1 MVPSSVPS
9 PAPATSTNG
18 WSGTAAAAAAK
29 PPPPPPASAG
39 GTNAAEKK
47 AAAIL
52 ASPGNFSVAAY
63 LNVALQQQ
71 DERSDELQGSGSKSV
86 DDEETQL
93 QSRMAELALLLQ
105 VQTQSCH
112 DEIGRIGA
120 ELRAIL
126 PRCKADVTR
135 LEQGLGGMTDD
146 AAGLLQHVGSTS
158 ASASA
163 LASGSAANGGG
174 GRRRGLGKGKDK
186 SGAVFRGGNRTSLL
200 LGKNAK
206 GYIAKKDGSSGGVV
220 DPTATPSVDTL
231 STLHSL
237 RTNLRRTRHILSAAS
252 SWDSTLSS
260 IPGLLSAQNL
270 SDAVVA
276 LSSLERGEK
285 ALSGGMP
292 GRTERKE
299 ALARIRSQ
307 IEVLL
312 RPQLLHALN
321 KMDTR
326 LGPLQQCVSMY
337 VQLNKIETLAEEY
350 VRLRPG
356 DIHKLWFGF
365 VPPSPPALA
374 TLAPTAPGT
383 TASAVEE
390 SSSDGDLDDDELG
403 FGGATTNEPAV
414 ASKPTS
420 EAFASAFL
428 AWLPGWYCSV
438 LALLSEETRRAS
450 AVFGPKMAPDI
461 VLRVFRECFRP
472 ILPSFGTRLS
482 SLCPSNPSGGKHPSN
497 ETWSL
502 DAICS
507 AYKATLHFLSQWHEQ
522 LAINLDSSAL
532 ASVSSSP
539 NTPAAKGAIAAY
551 NQITS
556 AFIFVASP
564 FAPYQQEFAK
574 LEKKHCDVMSESV
587 ARDVQSVVGGRSLGS
602 DLSSLQGTV
611 DRLQVLASSVLPL
624 AEAAVSRFEL
634 LNCGYHTNDAVAAI
648 DELLARHAGEIAI
661 AVSTLRTSMTT
672 NEDTLAEKFDE
683 DYVQSALEILKIAGG
698 MKRDVLNCE
707 AKTKDVFRELFKR
720 LERFSYC
727 FGTKSGNNTFELP
740 HSMPSTDVALIIAKD
755 VCGDK
760 NAEEAAYDESS
771 TLPHFL
777 SGDKGG
783 LARTASLYPKAT
795 EAVTRLA
802 KTCHVFVFDV
812 CSAVPRRALRNLP
825 QLPIW
830 RKEASDKDALT
841 YGILPQQYINT
852 VGEHMLAL
860 VQAIEPF
867 ASDPEALELADG
879 VMDNVKDIALPSWRD
894 FAAAIGGTD
903 ASRDEIVAS
912 LMNAQ
917 SIKEYVMTG
926 MHVDETDKLEGEEEE
941 DELVASAQFTNKWLD
956 AIGLAVSGYLL
967 ERTLRIHSLSKAGGE
982 HLSADYNYLI
992 NVFEALGI
1000 AGHPHPLLL
1009 HCTRLFS
1016 MPPDEMLI
1024 SADTS
1029 SAMGRAIR
1037 ASENRIALMRGVN
1050 AN

>member
-1 MVPSSVPS
+1 MSAS
-9 PAPATSTNG
+9 AI
-18 WSGTAAAAAAK
+18 TAV
-29 PPPPPPASAG
+29 PPPAAPAKQRPP
-39 GTNAAEKK
+39 AANSTDTTRISSSMDKK

-52 ASPGNFSVAAY
+52 ASPNNFSVAAY
-63 LNVALQQQ
+63 LNVALQQIQ
-71 DERSDELQGSGSKSV
+71 SSNEPGGGLEGRSESAGS

-135 LEQGLGGMTDD
+135 LEQGLGGMADD
-146 AAGLLQHVGSTS
+146 AVGLLQHVGS
-158 ASASA
+158 ASAS
-163 LASGSAANGGG
+163 LAAEGGG
-174 GRRRGLGKGKDK
+174 GKGKGK
-186 SGAVFRGGNRTSLL
+186 SGPVVRGGNRASSLQQ
-200 LGKNAK
+200 GRNVRDCI
-206 GYIAKKDGSSGGVV
+206 GKKDASSGGVA
-220 DPTATPSVDTL
+220 DPAATPAVDTL

-270 SDAVVA
+270 SEAVVA
-276 LSSLERGEK
+276 LSNLERGEK

-292 GRTERKE
+292 GRTERRE

-350 VRLRPG
+350 VRLRPSE
-356 DIHKLWFGF
+356 IHKLWFGF
-365 VPPSPPALA
+365 VPPAPPAP
-374 TLAPTAPGT
+374 TIPAPIAGEGT
-383 TASAVEE
+383 SIN
-390 SSSDGDLDDDELG
+390 DDLDDDGLG
-403 FGGATTNEPAV
+403 LAGEAAPPA
-414 ASKPTS
+414 AKPTS

-428 AWLPGWYCSV
+428 AWLPGWYSSV
-438 LALLSEETRRAS
+438 LSLLSEETRRAS

-472 ILPSFGTRLS
+472 ILPSFRTRLS
-482 SLCPSNPSGGKHPSN
+482 SLCPSSSSGGKHPSN

-507 AYKATLHFLSQWHEQ
+507 AYEATLQFLSQCYEQ
-522 LAINLDSSAL
+522 LANNLDSSAL
-532 ASVSSSP
+532 ASVSSTSTFD
-539 NTPAAKGAIAAY
+539 TPSAKGAIAAY
-551 NQITS
+551 NHITS
-556 AFIFVASP
+556 AFIFVASS
-564 FAPYQQEFAK
+564 FAPYQQEFSK
-574 LEKKHCDVMSESV
+574 LEKKHCDVVSQSV
-587 ARDVQSVVGGRSLGS
+587 ARDVQSVVGGRSLGA
-602 DLSSLQGTV
+602 DLASLQGTV
-611 DRLQVLASSVLPL
+611 DRLQILASSVFPL
-624 AEAAVSRFEL
+624 AGAAVSRFEL

-648 DELLARHAGEIAI
+648 DELLARHTGEIAI
-661 AVSTLRTSMTT
+661 AVSTLRTSMTAS
-672 NEDTLAEKFDE
+672 EDVLAQKFDE
-683 DYVQSALEILKIAGG
+683 EHVQCALEILKVAGG
-698 MKRDVLNCE
+698 MKRDVSTCE
-707 AKTKDVFRELFKR
+707 AKTKGVFHEMLKR
-720 LERFSYC
+720 LEHFSDS
-727 FGTKSGNNTFELP
+727 FEAESGDAFDLP
-740 HSMPSTDVALIIAKD
+740 NSMPSTAVALIIARDTCSEK
-755 VCGDK
+755 G
-760 NAEEAAYDESS
+760 SS
-771 TLPHFL
+771 DDATYQGNNTLARFFT
-777 SGDKGG
+777 GDKGG
-783 LARTASLYPKAT
+783 LARSTSLYPKAA
-795 EAVTRLA
+795 EAVLRLS
-802 KTCHVFVFDV
+802 KTCHAFVFDV
-812 CSAVPRRALRNLP
+812 CSAVPRRALRDLP

-830 RKEASDKDALT
+830 RKEASDKDSLT

-867 ASDPEALELADG
+867 ASDPEALELADD

-903 ASRDEIVAS
+903 ANRDEIVAS

-917 SIKEYVMTG
+917 SIKEYVITQ
-926 MHVDETDKLEGEEEE
+926 VDDKDKLEEEEEE
-941 DELVASAQFTNKWLD
+941 DELTASAQFTNKWLD
-956 AIGLAVSGYLL
+956 ALGLAVSGYLL

-982 HLSADYNYLI
+982 HLLADYNYLI

-1000 AGHPHPLLL
+1000 VGHPHPLLL
-1009 HCTRLFS
+1009 HCSRLFS
-1016 MPPDEMLI
+1016 MSPDEMLV

-1037 ASENRIALMRGVN
+1037 ACENRIALMRGID
-1050 AN
+1050 AS

>member
-1 MVPSSVPS
+1 MSASASTAVPP
-9 PAPATSTNG
+9 PAPP
-18 WSGTAAAAAAK
+18 AAAK
-29 PPPPPPASAG
+29 QRPPTANS
-39 GTNAAEKK
+39 TDTSMDKK

-52 ASPGNFSVAAY
+52 ASPNNFSVAAY
-63 LNVALQQQ
+63 LNVALQQDQ
-71 DERSDELQGSGSKSV
+71 SSNEPTSKGGQGSQSAGS

-135 LEQGLGGMTDD
+135 LEQGLGGMADD
-146 AAGLLQHVGSTS
+146 AVGLLQHVGS
-158 ASASA
+158 ASAS
-163 LASGSAANGGG
+163 LAAEGGG
-174 GRRRGLGKGKDK
+174 GKGKGK
-186 SGAVFRGGNRTSLL
+186 SATVVRGGNRASSLQSQQ
-200 LGKNAK
+200 GRNGK
-206 GYIAKKDGSSGGVV
+206 GYIGKKDASSGGVG

-270 SDAVVA
+270 SEAVVA
-276 LSSLERGEK
+276 LSNLERGEK

-292 GRTERKE
+292 GRTERRE

-350 VRLRPG
+350 VRLRPSE
-356 DIHKLWFGF
+356 IHKLWFGF
-365 VPPSPPALA
+365 VPPAPPAP
-374 TLAPTAPGT
+374 TTPAPTAGEGT
-383 TASAVEE
+383 SIN
-390 SSSDGDLDDDELG
+390 DDLDDDELG
-403 FGGATTNEPAV
+403 LAGEATPPTA
-414 ASKPTS
+414 KPTS

-428 AWLPGWYCSV
+428 AWLSGWYSSV
-438 LALLSEETRRAS
+438 LSLLSEETRRAS

-472 ILPSFGTRLS
+472 ILPSFRTRLS
-482 SLCPSNPSGGKHPSN
+482 SLCPSSSSGGKHPSN

-507 AYKATLHFLSQWHEQ
+507 AYEATLQFLSQCYEQ
-522 LAINLDSSAL
+522 LANNLDSSAL
-532 ASVSSSP
+532 ASVSSTS
-539 NTPAAKGAIAAY
+539 NFDTPSVKGAIAAY
-551 NQITS
+551 NHITS

-564 FAPYQQEFAK
+564 FAPYQQEFSK
-574 LEKKHCDVMSESV
+574 LEKKHCDVVSESV
-587 ARDVQSVVGGRSLGS
+587 ARDVQSVVGGKSLGA
-602 DLSSLQGTV
+602 DLASLQSTV
-611 DRLQVLASSVLPL
+611 DRLQILASSVFPL
-624 AEAAVSRFEL
+624 AGAAISRFEL
-634 LNCGYHTNDAVAAI
+634 LNCGYHTNDAVGAI
-648 DELLARHAGEIAI
+648 DELLARHTGEIAI
-661 AVSTLRTSMTT
+661 AVSTLRTSMTA
-672 NEDTLAEKFDE
+672 NEDMLALKFDE
-683 DYVQSALEILKIAGG
+683 EHVQCALEILKVAGG
-698 MKRDVLNCE
+698 MKRDVSTCE
-707 AKTKDVFRELFKR
+707 AKTKGVFHEMLKR
-720 LERFSYC
+720 LEHFSDS
-727 FGTKSGNNTFELP
+727 FEVEGGDTFELP
-740 HSMPSTDVALIIAKD
+740 NSMPSTDVALIIARDTCSDKD
-755 VCGDK
+755 SSDDATYQG
-760 NAEEAAYDESS
+760 NS
-771 TLPHFL
+771 TLARFFT
-777 SGDKGG
+777 GDRGG
-783 LARTASLYPKAT
+783 LARSTSLYPKAA
-795 EAVTRLA
+795 EALIRLS

-812 CSAVPRRALRNLP
+812 CSAVPRRALRDLP

-830 RKEASDKDALT
+830 RKEASDKDSLT

-903 ASRDEIVAS
+903 ANRDEIVAS

-917 SIKEYVMTG
+917 SIKEYVLMQ
-926 MHVDETDKLEGEEEE
+926 VDDKDKLEEEEEE
-941 DELVASAQFTNKWLD
+941 DELTASAQFTNKWLD
-956 AIGLAVSGYLL
+956 ALGLAVSGYLL

-1000 AGHPHPLLL
+1000 VGHPHPLLL
-1009 HCTRLFS
+1009 HCSRLFS
-1016 MPPDEMLI
+1016 MSPDEMLV

-1037 ASENRIALMRGVN
+1037 ACENRIALMRGID
-1050 AN
+1050 AS

>member
-1 MVPSSVPS
+1 MSASISASTGTAVPP
-9 PAPATSTNG
+9 PAPPP
-18 WSGTAAAAAAK
+18 AAAK
-29 PPPPPPASAG
+29 QRPPAANP
-39 GTNAAEKK
+39 TDTDMNKK

-52 ASPGNFSVAAY
+52 ASTNNFSVAAY
-63 LNVALQQQ
+63 LNVALQQDQ
-71 DERSDELQGSGSKSV
+71 SSNESRGGQEGSPSAGG

-93 QSRMAELALLLQ
+93 QSRMSELALLLQ

-135 LEQGLGGMTDD
+135 LEQGLGGMADD
-146 AAGLLQHVGSTS
+146 AVGLLQHVGSASTS

-163 LASGSAANGGG
+163 SLAAAEGGG
-174 GRRRGLGKGKDK
+174 GKGKGK
-186 SGAVFRGGNRTSLL
+186 SGAIVRAGNRASSLQL
-200 LGKNAK
+200 QQGRNDK
-206 GYIAKKDGSSGGVV
+206 GYIGKKDASSGGVG
-220 DPTATPSVDTL
+220 DPTATRSVDTL

-270 SDAVVA
+270 SEAVVA
-276 LSSLERGEK
+276 LSNLERGEK

-292 GRTERKE
+292 GRTERRE

-350 VRLRPG
+350 VRLRPSE
-356 DIHKLWFGF
+356 IHKLWFGF
-365 VPPSPPALA
+365 TPPAPPA
-374 TLAPTAPGT
+374 TTTLAPTAGEGT
-383 TASAVEE
+383 SIN
-390 SSSDGDLDDDELG
+390 DDLDEDELG
-403 FGGATTNEPAV
+403 LAGEAAPP

-428 AWLPGWYCSV
+428 AWLPGWYSSV
-438 LALLSEETRRAS
+438 LSLLSEETRRAS

-472 ILPSFGTRLS
+472 ILPSFRTRLS
-482 SLCPSNPSGGKHPSN
+482 SLCPSSSIGGKHPSN

-507 AYKATLHFLSQWHEQ
+507 VYEATLQFLSQCYEQ
-522 LAINLDSSAL
+522 LANNLDPSAPTSFSSTG
-532 ASVSSSP
+532 
-539 NTPAAKGAIAAY
+539 NFEGAIAAY
-551 NQITS
+551 NHITS

-564 FAPYQQEFAK
+564 FAPYQQEFSK
-574 LEKKHCDVMSESV
+574 LEKKHCDVVSESV
-587 ARDVQSVVGGRSLGS
+587 ARDVQSVVGGRSLGA
-602 DLSSLQGTV
+602 DLASLQGTV
-611 DRLQVLASSVLPL
+611 DRLQILASSVFPL
-624 AEAAVSRFEL
+624 AGAAVSRFEL
-634 LNCGYHTNDAVAAI
+634 LNCGYHTNEAVAAI
-648 DELLARHAGEIAI
+648 DELLARHTGEIAI
-661 AVSTLRTSMTT
+661 AVSTLRTSMAA
-672 NEDTLAEKFDE
+672 NEDMLAQKFDE
-683 DYVQSALEILKIAGG
+683 EHVQCALEILKVAGG
-698 MKRDVLNCE
+698 MKRDVSTCE
-707 AKTKDVFRELFKR
+707 AKTKGVFHEMLKR
-720 LERFSYC
+720 LEHFSDS
-727 FGTKSGNNTFELP
+727 FEAESGDAFELP
-740 HSMPSTDVALIIAKD
+740 NSMPSTDVALIIARDTCSDKD
-755 VCGDK
+755 
-760 NAEEAAYDESS
+760 SS
-771 TLPHFL
+771 DDATYQGNSILARFFT
-777 SGDKGG
+777 GDKGG
-783 LARTASLYPKAT
+783 LARSTSLYPKAA
-795 EAVTRLA
+795 EAVIRLS

-812 CSAVPRRALRNLP
+812 CSAVPRRALRDLP

-830 RKEASDKDALT
+830 RKEASDKDSLT

-860 VQAIEPF
+860 VQSIEPF

-879 VMDNVKDIALPSWRD
+879 VMDNVKDIAMPSWRD

-903 ASRDEIVAS
+903 ANRDEIVAS

-917 SIKEYVMTG
+917 SIKEYVIMQ
-926 MHVDETDKLEGEEEE
+926 VDDKDKLEEEEEE
-941 DELVASAQFTNKWLD
+941 DELTASAQFTNKWLD
-956 AIGLAVSGYLL
+956 ALGLAVSGYLL

-1000 AGHPHPLLL
+1000 VGHPHPLLR
-1009 HCTRLFS
+1009 HCSRLFS
-1016 MPPDEMLI
+1016 MSRDEMLV

-1037 ASENRIALMRGVN
+1037 ACENRIALMRGIDECHSGLHT
-1050 AN
+1050 

>member
-1 MVPSSVPS
+1 MPSSNMSSAADVP
-9 PAPATSTNG
+9 PT
-18 WSGTAAAAAAK
+18 
-29 PPPPPPASAG
+29 PPPPPRTPATAASMSHTG
-39 GTNAAEKK
+39 GGGGAATNPADAK

-52 ASPGNFSVAAY
+52 SSPNNFSVAAY
-63 LNVALQQQ
+63 LNVALQQEQ
-71 DERSDELQGSGSKSV
+71 AADGQLADRTDED
-86 DDEETQL
+86 TQL

-135 LEQGLGGMTDD
+135 LEQGLGGMADD
-146 AAGLLQHVGSTS
+146 ASGLLQHVGS

-163 LASGSAANGGG
+163 GAPAPTSAAARGGSGGG
-174 GRRRGLGKGKDK
+174 G
-186 SGAVFRGGNRTSLL
+186 
-200 LGKNAK
+200 
-206 GYIAKKDGSSGGVV
+206 SGGSGKVQRGAS
-220 DPTATPSVDTL
+220 DPTATPAVDTL

-270 SDAVVA
+270 SEAVVA
-276 LSSLERGEK
+276 LSNLERGEK

-299 ALARIRSQ
+299 ALARIRSN

-350 VRLRPG
+350 VRLRPAE
-356 DIHKLWFGF
+356 IHKLWFGF
-365 VPPSPPALA
+365 VPPAPPAPA
-374 TLAPTAPGT
+374 TPAPTRRPST
-383 TASAVEE
+383 
-390 SSSDGDLDDDELG
+390 SSVGKGNGSNDDLDDDELG
-403 FGGATTNEPAV
+403 LGTPSDGLAAASTATTTTT
-414 ASKPTS
+414 KPTS

-428 AWLPGWYCSV
+428 AWLPGWYGSV
-438 LALLSEETRRAS
+438 LSLLSEETRRAS

-472 ILPSFGTRLS
+472 ILPSFRTRLS
-482 SLCPSNPSGGKHPSN
+482 SLCPSSSSGGKHPSN

-507 AYKATLHFLSQWHEQ
+507 TYETTLHFLSQCYDQ
-522 LAINLDSSAL
+522 LASNLESSAL
-532 ASVSSSP
+532 ASTGGEKDGPDSP
-539 NTPAAKGAIAAY
+539 VAKGALATY
-551 NQITS
+551 NNITS

-574 LEKKHCDVMSESV
+574 LEEKHCDVVSKRVASE
-587 ARDVQSVVGGRSLGS
+587 VQAVVGGRNVSS
-602 DLSSLQGTV
+602 NLSSLQGTV
-611 DRLQVLASSVLPL
+611 DRLQDLASSVLPL

-634 LNCGYHTNDAVAAI
+634 LNCGYHTDVAVAAI
-648 DELLARHAGEIAI
+648 DELLARHTGEVAI
-661 AVSTLRTSMTT
+661 AVSTLRTSMTAD
-672 NEDTLAEKFDE
+672 EDRLAENFDE
-683 DYVQSALEILKIAGG
+683 EHVQCALEILKVAGG
-698 MKRDVLNCE
+698 MKHDVSTCE
-707 AKTKDVFRELFKR
+707 AKTKGVFREMLKR
-720 LERFSYC
+720 LERYADT
-727 FGTKSGNNTFELP
+727 FGAESGGTSFDLP
-740 HSMPSTDVALIIAKD
+740 DSMPSTDVALIIAQDTCSDKGEEGESY
-755 VCGDK
+755 GDISTVT
-760 NAEEAAYDESS
+760 SS
-771 TLPHFL
+771 LARFFT
-777 SGDKGG
+777 GDKGG
-783 LARTASLYPKAT
+783 LARTTSLYPKAA
-795 EAVTRLA
+795 EAVMRLA
-802 KTCHVFVFDV
+802 RTCHVFVFDV
-812 CSAVPRRALRNLP
+812 CSAVPRRALRDLSSK
-825 QLPIW
+825 PIW
-830 RKEASDKDALT
+830 RKEASDEDALT

-879 VMDNVKDIALPSWRD
+879 VMDNAKDVALPSWRD
-894 FAAAIGGTD
+894 FAAAIGGSD
-903 ASRDEIVAS
+903 ANRDEIVAG

-917 SIKEYVMTG
+917 SIRDYVS
-926 MHVDETDKLEGEEEE
+926 MHGEESEKIEDDVEEEE
-941 DELVASAQFTNKWLD
+941 ELTASAQFTNKWLD

-1000 AGHPHPLLL
+1000 TGHPHPLLL
-1009 HCTRLFS
+1009 HFTRLFS
-1016 MPPDEMLI
+1016 MPPDEMMV

-1037 ASENRIALMRGVN
+1037 ASENRIALMRGIESS
-1050 AN
+1050 

>member
-1 MVPSSVPS
+1 M
-9 PAPATSTNG
+9 PAANPA
-18 WSGTAAAAAAK
+18 AD
-29 PPPPPPASAG
+29 
-39 GTNAAEKK
+39 KK

-52 ASPGNFSVAAY
+52 ASPNNFSVAAY
-63 LNVALQQQ
+63 LNVALQQEQ
-71 DERSDELQGSGSKSV
+71 SSSELGRGPGSQSAAAAAAAAAAGDD

-135 LEQGLGGMTDD
+135 LEQGLGGMADD
-146 AAGLLQHVGSTS
+146 AAGLLQHVGS
-158 ASASA
+158 ASAS
-163 LASGSAANGGG
+163 LAAAGG
-174 GRRRGLGKGKDK
+174 GKGKGK
-186 SGAVFRGGNRTSLL
+186 SVSGANVRGGSRVSSLQ
-200 LGKNAK
+200 LGKNGKA
-206 GYIAKKDGSSGGVV
+206 YISKKDASAGGLG
-220 DPTATPSVDTL
+220 DPILTPSVDTL

-270 SDAVVA
+270 SEAVVA
-276 LSSLERGEK
+276 LSNLERGEK

-292 GRTERKE
+292 GRTERRE

-350 VRLRPG
+350 VRLRPAE
-356 DIHKLWFGF
+356 IHKLWFGF
-365 VPPSPPALA
+365 VPPAPPAP
-374 TLAPTAPGT
+374 TTSAPTAASDTTPSGGEGT
-383 TASAVEE
+383 SIN
-390 SSSDGDLDDDELG
+390 DDLDDGELG
-403 FGGATTNEPAV
+403 LAGESAV
-414 ASKPTS
+414 AAPPVAKPTS

-428 AWLPGWYCSV
+428 AWLPGWYGSV
-438 LALLSEETRRAS
+438 LSLLSEEARRAS

-472 ILPSFGTRLS
+472 ILPSFRTRLS
-482 SLCPSNPSGGKHPSN
+482 SLCPSSSTGGKHPSN
-497 ETWSL
+497 EIWSL

-507 AYKATLHFLSQWHEQ
+507 AYEATLQFLSQCYDQ
-522 LAINLDSSAL
+522 LANNLDSSAL
-532 ASVSSSP
+532 SSISST
-539 NTPAAKGAIAAY
+539 NTSDTPVAKGAIAAY
-551 NQITS
+551 NHITS

-574 LEKKHCDVMSESV
+574 LEKKHCDIVSDTV

-602 DLSSLQGTV
+602 DIASLQGTV
-611 DRLQVLASSVLPL
+611 DRLQVLASSVFPL

-634 LNCGYHTNDAVAAI
+634 LNCGYHTNDAVTAI
-648 DELLARHAGEIAI
+648 DELLARHTGEIAI
-661 AVSTLRTSMTT
+661 AVSTLRTSMTA
-672 NEDTLAEKFDE
+672 NEDILAQKFDE
-683 DYVQSALEILKIAGG
+683 EHVQCALEILKVAGG
-698 MKRDVLNCE
+698 MKRDVSTCE
-707 AKTKDVFRELFKR
+707 AKTKGVFHEMLKR
-720 LERFSYC
+720 LEHFSDS
-727 FGTKSGNNTFELP
+727 FEAGSGDTFELP
-740 HSMPSTDVALIIAKD
+740 NSMPPTYVALIVARDSCNGKD
-755 VCGDK
+755 SD
-760 NAEEAAYDESS
+760 DS
-771 TLPHFL
+771 TYPGNSTPARFF

-783 LARTASLYPKAT
+783 LARSASLYPKAA
-795 EAVTRLA
+795 EAVSRLSQ
-802 KTCHVFVFDV
+802 TCHVFVFDV
-812 CSAVPRRALRNLP
+812 CSAVPRRALRDLP

-830 RKEASDKDALT
+830 RKDASDKDALT

-879 VMDNVKDIALPSWRD
+879 VMDNVKDIAIPSWRD

-903 ASRDEIVAS
+903 ANRDEIVAS

-917 SIKEYVMTG
+917 SIKEYVIMQA
-926 MHVDETDKLEGEEEE
+926 DDRDKLEDEEEE
-941 DELVASAQFTNKWLD
+941 EELTASAQFTNKWLD
-956 AIGLAVSGYLL
+956 ALGLAVSGYLL

-1000 AGHPHPLLL
+1000 AGHPHPLLR
-1009 HCTRLFS
+1009 HCSRLFS
-1016 MPPDEMLI
+1016 MSPDEMLV
-1024 SADTS
+1024 SADTN

-1037 ASENRIALMRGVN
+1037 ACENRIALMRGID
-1050 AN
+1050 AS

>member
-1 MVPSSVPS
+1 MSRTSS
-9 PAPATSTNG
+9 G
-18 WSGTAAAAAAK
+18 GGGAAAAN
-29 PPPPPPASAG
+29 PADA
-39 GTNAAEKK
+39 K

-52 ASPGNFSVAAY
+52 SSPNNFSVAAY
-63 LNVALQQQ
+63 LNVALQQEQ
-71 DERSDELQGSGSKSV
+71 TADEQLGEGERLADRNDE
-86 DDEETQL
+86 DTQL

-135 LEQGLGGMTDD
+135 LEQGLGGMADD
-146 AAGLLQHVGSTS
+146 ASGLLQHVGSAS

-163 LASGSAANGGG
+163 PTPAAARGGG
-174 GRRRGLGKGKDK
+174 GSGGGGSGKVQRGA
-186 SGAVFRGGNRTSLL
+186 AVRGG
-200 LGKNAK
+200 K
-206 GYIAKKDGSSGGVV
+206 KKDASSGGVG
-220 DPTATPSVDTL
+220 DPTATPAVDTL

-270 SDAVVA
+270 SEAVVA
-276 LSSLERGEK
+276 LSNLERGEK

-299 ALARIRSQ
+299 ALARIRVS

-350 VRLRPG
+350 VRLRPAE
-356 DIHKLWFGF
+356 IHKLWFGF
-365 VPPSPPALA
+365 VPPTPPAPA
-374 TLAPTAPGT
+374 TPAPRPNT
-383 TASAVEE
+383 SSVEE
-390 SSSDGDLDDDELG
+390 GMGSNDDLDDDELG
-403 FGGATTNEPAV
+403 LGTPDGLAAASTTTT
-414 ASKPTS
+414 KPTS
-420 EAFASAFL
+420 EAFASVFL
-428 AWLPGWYCSV
+428 AWLPGWYGSV
-438 LALLSEETRRAS
+438 LSLLSEETRRAS
-450 AVFGPKMAPDI
+450 AVFGPKMTPDI

-472 ILPSFGTRLS
+472 ILPSFRTRLS
-482 SLCPSNPSGGKHPSN
+482 SLCPSSSSGGKHPSN

-507 AYKATLHFLSQWHEQ
+507 TYETTLHFLSQCYDQ
-522 LAINLDSSAL
+522 LASNLESSAL
-532 ASVSSSP
+532 AFTSNMSSSNGEKDGP
-539 NTPAAKGAIAAY
+539 DSPVAKGAIATY
-551 NQITS
+551 NNITS

-574 LEKKHCDVMSESV
+574 LEKKHCDVVSKRVASE
-587 ARDVQSVVGGRSLGS
+587 VQAVVGGRNVSTN
-602 DLSSLQGTV
+602 LSSLQGTV
-611 DRLQVLASSVLPL
+611 DRLQDLASSVLPL

-634 LNCGYHTNDAVAAI
+634 LNCGYHTDVAVAAI
-648 DELLARHAGEIAI
+648 DELLARHTGEVAI
-661 AVSTLRTSMTT
+661 AVSTLRTSMTAD
-672 NEDTLAEKFDE
+672 EDRLAENFDE
-683 DYVQSALEILKIAGG
+683 EHVQCALEILKVAGG
-698 MKRDVLNCE
+698 MKHDVSTCE
-707 AKTKDVFRELFKR
+707 AKTKGVFREMLKR
-720 LERFSYC
+720 LERYADT
-727 FGTKSGNNTFELP
+727 FGTESGGTSFNLP
-740 HSMPSTDVALIIAKD
+740 DSMPSTDVAFIIAQDTCSDK
-755 VCGDK
+755 VGEGGNYGDISTVT
-760 NAEEAAYDESS
+760 SS
-771 TLPHFL
+771 LARFFT
-777 SGDKGG
+777 GDKGG
-783 LARTASLYPKAT
+783 LARTTSLYPKAA
-795 EAVTRLA
+795 EAMIRLA
-802 KTCHVFVFDV
+802 RTCHVFVFDV
-812 CSAVPRRALRNLP
+812 CSAVPRRALLD
-825 QLPIW
+825 LSSKPIW
-830 RKEASDKDALT
+830 RKEASDEDALT

-867 ASDPEALELADG
+867 ASDPEALELTDG
-879 VMDNVKDIALPSWRD
+879 VMDNAKDVALPSWRD
-894 FAAAIGGTD
+894 FAAAIGGSD
-903 ASRDEIVAS
+903 ANRDEIVAG

-917 SIKEYVMTG
+917 SIRDYVS
-926 MHVDETDKLEGEEEE
+926 MHVEESEKIEDDVEEEE
-941 DELVASAQFTNKWLD
+941 ELTASAQFTNKWLD

-1000 AGHPHPLLL
+1000 TGHPHPLLL
-1009 HCTRLFS
+1009 HFTRLFS
-1016 MPPDEMLI
+1016 MPPDEMI
-1024 SADTS
+1024 VSADTS

-1037 ASENRIALMRGVN
+1037 ASENRIALMRGIESS
-1050 AN
+1050 

>member
-1 MVPSSVPS
+1 MSR
-9 PAPATSTNG
+9 TSG
-18 WSGTAAAAAAK
+18 GGGGAAAN
-29 PPPPPPASAG
+29 PADA
-39 GTNAAEKK
+39 K

-52 ASPGNFSVAAY
+52 SSPNDFSVAAY
-63 LNVALQQQ
+63 LNVALQQEQ
-71 DERSDELQGSGSKSV
+71 TADEQLGEGERLADRNDE
-86 DDEETQL
+86 DTQL

-135 LEQGLGGMTDD
+135 LEQGLGGMADD
-146 AAGLLQHVGSTS
+146 ASGLLQHVGS

-163 LASGSAANGGG
+163 GAAAPTPAAARGGG
-174 GRRRGLGKGKDK
+174 GSGGGGSGKVQRGT
-186 SGAVFRGGNRTSLL
+186 AVRGGN
-200 LGKNAK
+200 
-206 GYIAKKDGSSGGVV
+206 KKDASSGGVG
-220 DPTATPSVDTL
+220 DPTATPAVDTL

-270 SDAVVA
+270 SEAVVA
-276 LSSLERGEK
+276 LSNLERGEK

-299 ALARIRSQ
+299 ELARIRTN

-350 VRLRPG
+350 VRLRPAE
-356 DIHKLWFGF
+356 IHKLWFGF
-365 VPPSPPALA
+365 VPPTPPAPA
-374 TLAPTAPGT
+374 TPAPRPNT
-383 TASAVEE
+383 SSVEE
-390 SSSDGDLDDDELG
+390 GMGSNDDLDDDELG
-403 FGGATTNEPAV
+403 LGTPDGLAAASTTTT
-414 ASKPTS
+414 KPTS

-428 AWLPGWYCSV
+428 AWLPGWYGSV
-438 LALLSEETRRAS
+438 LSLLSEETRRAS

-472 ILPSFGTRLS
+472 ILPSFRTRLS
-482 SLCPSNPSGGKHPSN
+482 SLCPSSSSGGKHPSN

-507 AYKATLHFLSQWHEQ
+507 TYETTLHFLSQCYDQ
-522 LAINLDSSAL
+522 LASNLESSAL
-532 ASVSSSP
+532 AFTSSMSSANGEKDGLDSP
-539 NTPAAKGAIAAY
+539 VAKGAIATY
-551 NQITS
+551 NNITS

-574 LEKKHCDVMSESV
+574 LEKKHCDVVSKRVASE
-587 ARDVQSVVGGRSLGS
+587 VQAVVGGRNVSS
-602 DLSSLQGTV
+602 NLSSLQGTV
-611 DRLQVLASSVLPL
+611 DRLQDLASSVLPL

-634 LNCGYHTNDAVAAI
+634 LNCGYHTDVAVAAI
-648 DELLARHAGEIAI
+648 DELLARHTGEVAI
-661 AVSTLRTSMTT
+661 AVSTLRTSMTAD
-672 NEDTLAEKFDE
+672 EDRLAENFDE
-683 DYVQSALEILKIAGG
+683 EHVQCALEILKVAGG
-698 MKRDVLNCE
+698 MKHDVSTCE
-707 AKTKDVFRELFKR
+707 AKTKGVFREMLKR
-720 LERFSYC
+720 LERYADT
-727 FGTKSGNNTFELP
+727 FGTESGGTSFNLP
-740 HSMPSTDVALIIAKD
+740 DSMPSTDVALIIAQDTCSDKGG
-755 VCGDK
+755 VEENYGDIST
-760 NAEEAAYDESS
+760 ETSS
-771 TLPHFL
+771 LARFFT
-777 SGDKGG
+777 GDKGG
-783 LARTASLYPKAT
+783 LARTTSLYSKAA
-795 EAVTRLA
+795 EAVIRLA
-802 KTCHVFVFDV
+802 RTCHVFVFDV
-812 CSAVPRRALRNLP
+812 CSAVPRRALRDLSSK
-825 QLPIW
+825 PIW
-830 RKEASDKDALT
+830 RKEASDEDALT

-867 ASDPEALELADG
+867 ASDPEAFELTDG
-879 VMDNVKDIALPSWRD
+879 VMDNAKDVALPSWRD
-894 FAAAIGGTD
+894 FAAAIGGSD
-903 ASRDEIVAS
+903 ANRDEIVAG

-917 SIKEYVMTG
+917 SIRDYVS
-926 MHVDETDKLEGEEEE
+926 MHVEESEKIEDDVEEEE
-941 DELVASAQFTNKWLD
+941 ELTASAQFTNKWLD

-1000 AGHPHPLLL
+1000 TGHPHPLLL
-1009 HCTRLFS
+1009 HFTRLFS
-1016 MPPDEMLI
+1016 MPPNEMMV

-1037 ASENRIALMRGVN
+1037 ASENRIALMRGIESS
-1050 AN
+1050 

>member
-1 MVPSSVPS
+1 MSR
-9 PAPATSTNG
+9 TSG
-18 WSGTAAAAAAK
+18 GGGAAAN
-29 PPPPPPASAG
+29 PADA
-39 GTNAAEKK
+39 K

-52 ASPGNFSVAAY
+52 SSPNDFSVAAY
-63 LNVALQQQ
+63 LNVALQQEQ
-71 DERSDELQGSGSKSV
+71 TADEQLGEGERLADRNDE
-86 DDEETQL
+86 DTQL

-135 LEQGLGGMTDD
+135 LEQGLGGMADD
-146 AAGLLQHVGSTS
+146 ASGLLQHVGSAS

-163 LASGSAANGGG
+163 GAAAPTPAAARGGG
-174 GRRRGLGKGKDK
+174 GSGGGGSGKVQRGT
-186 SGAVFRGGNRTSLL
+186 AVRGGN
-200 LGKNAK
+200 
-206 GYIAKKDGSSGGVV
+206 KKDASSGGVG
-220 DPTATPSVDTL
+220 DPTATPAVDTL

-270 SDAVVA
+270 SEAVVA
-276 LSSLERGEK
+276 LSNLERGEK

-299 ALARIRSQ
+299 ELARIRTN

-350 VRLRPG
+350 VRLRPAE
-356 DIHKLWFGF
+356 IHKLWFRF
-365 VPPSPPALA
+365 VPPTPPAPA
-374 TLAPTAPGT
+374 IPAPRPNT
-383 TASAVEE
+383 SSVEE
-390 SSSDGDLDDDELG
+390 GMGSNDDLDDDELG
-403 FGGATTNEPAV
+403 LGTPSDTT
-414 ASKPTS
+414 KPTS

-428 AWLPGWYCSV
+428 AWLPGWYGSV
-438 LALLSEETRRAS
+438 LSLLSEETRRAS

-472 ILPSFGTRLS
+472 ILPSFRTRLS
-482 SLCPSNPSGGKHPSN
+482 SLCPSSSSGGKHPSN

-507 AYKATLHFLSQWHEQ
+507 TYETTLHFLSQCYDQ
-522 LAINLDSSAL
+522 LASNLESSAL
-532 ASVSSSP
+532 AFTSSMSSANGEKDGLDSP
-539 NTPAAKGAIAAY
+539 VAKGAIATY
-551 NQITS
+551 NNITS

-574 LEKKHCDVMSESV
+574 LEKKHCDVVSKRVASE
-587 ARDVQSVVGGRSLGS
+587 VQAVVGGRNVSS
-602 DLSSLQGTV
+602 NLSSLQGTV
-611 DRLQVLASSVLPL
+611 DRLQDLASSVLPL

-634 LNCGYHTNDAVAAI
+634 LNCGYHTDVAVAAI
-648 DELLARHAGEIAI
+648 DELLARHTGEVAI
-661 AVSTLRTSMTT
+661 AVSTLRTSMTAD
-672 NEDTLAEKFDE
+672 EDRLAENFDE
-683 DYVQSALEILKIAGG
+683 EHVQCALEILKVAGG
-698 MKRDVLNCE
+698 MKHDVSTCE
-707 AKTKDVFRELFKR
+707 AKTKGVFREMLKR
-720 LERFSYC
+720 LERYADT
-727 FGTKSGNNTFELP
+727 FGTESGGTSFNLP
-740 HSMPSTDVALIIAKD
+740 DSMPSTDVALIIAQDTCSDKGG
-755 VCGDK
+755 VEENYGDIST
-760 NAEEAAYDESS
+760 ETSS
-771 TLPHFL
+771 LARFFT
-777 SGDKGG
+777 GDKGG
-783 LARTASLYPKAT
+783 LARTTSLYSKAA
-795 EAVTRLA
+795 EAVIRLA
-802 KTCHVFVFDV
+802 RTCHVFVFDV
-812 CSAVPRRALRNLP
+812 CSAVPRRALRDLSSK
-825 QLPIW
+825 PIW
-830 RKEASDKDALT
+830 RKEASDEDALT

-867 ASDPEALELADG
+867 ASDPEAFELTDG
-879 VMDNVKDIALPSWRD
+879 VMDNAKDVALPSWRD
-894 FAAAIGGTD
+894 FAAAIGGSD
-903 ASRDEIVAS
+903 ANRDEIVAG

-917 SIKEYVMTG
+917 SIRDYVS
-926 MHVDETDKLEGEEEE
+926 MHVEESEKIENDVEEEE
-941 DELVASAQFTNKWLD
+941 ELTASAQFTNKWLD

-1000 AGHPHPLLL
+1000 TGHPHPLLL
-1009 HCTRLFS
+1009 HFTRLFS
-1016 MPPDEMLI
+1016 MPPNEMMV

-1037 ASENRIALMRGVN
+1037 ASENRIALMRGIESS
-1050 AN
+1050 

>member
-1 MVPSSVPS
+1 MSASTSARSS
-9 PAPATSTNG
+9 T
-18 WSGTAAAAAAK
+18 GTAV
-29 PPPPPPASAG
+29 PPPAPPAAANSAH
-39 GTNAAEKK
+39 TDMDKK

-52 ASPGNFSVAAY
+52 AAPPNNFCVAAY
-63 LNVALQQQ
+63 LNVALQQ
-71 DERSDELQGSGSKSV
+71 DHSPPNGPGGGGVGD

-135 LEQGLGGMTDD
+135 LEQGLGGMADD
-146 AAGLLQHVGSTS
+146 AVGLLQHVGSAS
-158 ASASA
+158 ASAS
-163 LASGSAANGGG
+163 LAAEGGG
-174 GRRRGLGKGKDK
+174 GKGKGM
-186 SGAVFRGGNRTSLL
+186 SGTSTVVRGGNRASTLQPQHGRN
-200 LGKNAK
+200 GK
-206 GYIAKKDGSSGGVV
+206 GHIGKKDASSGGVG

-270 SDAVVA
+270 SEAVVA
-276 LSSLERGEK
+276 LSDLERGEK

-292 GRTERKE
+292 GRTERRE

-350 VRLRPG
+350 VRLRPSE
-356 DIHKLWFGF
+356 IHKLWFGF
-365 VPPSPPALA
+365 VPPAPPAST
-374 TLAPTAPGT
+374 TLAPTAGEGT
-383 TASAVEE
+383 SIN
-390 SSSDGDLDDDELG
+390 DDLDDDELG
-403 FGGATTNEPAV
+403 LAGEAAPPAP
-414 ASKPTS
+414 KPTS

-428 AWLPGWYCSV
+428 AWLPGWYSSV
-438 LALLSEETRRAS
+438 LSLLSEETRRAS

-472 ILPSFGTRLS
+472 ILPSFRTRLS
-482 SLCPSNPSGGKHPSN
+482 SLCPSSSSGGKHPTN

-507 AYKATLHFLSQWHEQ
+507 AYEATLQFLSQCYEQ
-522 LAINLDSSAL
+522 LANNFDPSTL
-532 ASVSSSP
+532 ASVSSTG
-539 NTPAAKGAIAAY
+539 NFEGAIVAY
-551 NQITS
+551 NHITS

-564 FAPYQQEFAK
+564 FAPYQQEFSK
-574 LEKKHCDVMSESV
+574 LEKKHCDVVSESV
-587 ARDVQSVVGGRSLGS
+587 ARDVQSVVGGRSLGA
-602 DLSSLQGTV
+602 DLASLQGTV
-611 DRLQVLASSVLPL
+611 DRLQILASSVFPL
-624 AEAAVSRFEL
+624 AGAAVSRFEL
-634 LNCGYHTNDAVAAI
+634 LNCGYHTNEAVAAI
-648 DELLARHAGEIAI
+648 DELLARHTGEIAI
-661 AVSTLRTSMTT
+661 AVSTLRTSMAA
-672 NEDTLAEKFDE
+672 NEDMLAQKFDE
-683 DYVQSALEILKIAGG
+683 EHVQCALEILKVAGG
-698 MKRDVLNCE
+698 MKRDVSTCE
-707 AKTKDVFRELFKR
+707 AKTKGVFHEMLKR
-720 LERFSYC
+720 LEHFSDS
-727 FGTKSGNNTFELP
+727 FEVESGDAFELP
-740 HSMPSTDVALIIAKD
+740 NSMPSTDVALIIARDTCSDKD
-755 VCGDK
+755 SSDDATYQG
-760 NAEEAAYDESS
+760 NS
-771 TLPHFL
+771 TLARFFT
-777 SGDKGG
+777 GDKGG
-783 LARTASLYPKAT
+783 LARTTPLYPKAA
-795 EAVTRLA
+795 EAVKRLS

-812 CSAVPRRALRNLP
+812 CSAVPRRALRDLP
-825 QLPIW
+825 QMPIW
-830 RKEASDKDALT
+830 RKEASDKDSLT

-903 ASRDEIVAS
+903 ANRDEIVAS

-917 SIKEYVMTG
+917 SIKEYVLMQ
-926 MHVDETDKLEGEEEE
+926 VDDKDKMEEEE
-941 DELVASAQFTNKWLD
+941 DEDELTASAQFTNKWLD
-956 AIGLAVSGYLL
+956 ALGLAVSGYLL

-1000 AGHPHPLLL
+1000 VGHPHPLLL
-1009 HCTRLFS
+1009 HCSRLFS
-1016 MPPDEMLI
+1016 MSPDEMLV

-1037 ASENRIALMRGVN
+1037 ACENRIALMRGID
-1050 AN
+1050 AT